1 MKYTKDDII
10 TLADDR
16 KFIIEDLYKINSI
29 PFLYLKNLNKDEYTI
44 VKIIENKIYNLTRK
58 ELSLVISEMLL
69 SGGSY

>member
-10 TLADDR
+10 TLSDDR